1 MDIYTLLMLGIK
13 QATDENV
20 LCSAGAGPDAL
31 QGPKR
36 EEGDPQRER
45 EYEHTELIHCCMAE
59 TNATAYSNSTPIET
73 NHKGGL
79 GRCEEWQHR
88 GCENK

>member
-36 EEGDPQRER
+36 EEGDPQRKL
-45 EYEHTELIHCCMAE
+45 HSSKA
-59 TNATAYSNSTPIET
+59 
-73 NHKGGL
+73 KGL
-79 GRCEEWQHR
+79 
-88 GCENK
+88 